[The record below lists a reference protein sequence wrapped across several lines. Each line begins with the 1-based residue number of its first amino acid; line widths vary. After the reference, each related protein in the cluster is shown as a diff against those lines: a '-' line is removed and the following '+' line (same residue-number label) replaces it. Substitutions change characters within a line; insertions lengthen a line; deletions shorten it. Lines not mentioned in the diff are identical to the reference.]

1 MTNPFD
7 LKDRVVFIT
16 GIAKG
21 IGAKT
26 AEMLAEAGAI
36 IEAGDI
42 DAKGAEATASRI
54 AKSGGRIGVHA
65 LDVREDAQW
74 QAAMA
79 AVKAKHGKLD
89 GLVNNAGII
98 MMKPLSMTTLED
110 WRRVNGINVEGTFL
124 GCKHAQPLLAAGAKA
139 RGGWSSIVN
148 LSSVYGYTAAANFSA
163 YCASKGA
170 VRLLAK
176 SLALEFARDGSQ
188 IRVNSVHPGP
198 IDTDLGTGPLK
209 QLEAAG
215 ILPTL
220 EAGKAAVQMR
230 YPMGRWGEDHDIAS
244 VVLFLLT
251 DAAKFVTGADIVADG
266 GWSVD

>member
-79 AVKAKHGKLD
+79 AVKAMHGKLD

-139 RGGWSSIVN
+139 RGGWASIVN

-163 YCASKGA
+163 YCASRRSA
-170 VRLLAK
+170 
-176 SLALEFARDGSQ
+176 S
-188 IRVNSVHPGP
+188 IRRIPVPSTPTSAPG
-198 IDTDLGTGPLK
+198 
-209 QLEAAG
+209 
-215 ILPTL
+215 
-220 EAGKAAVQMR
+220 R
-230 YPMGRWGEDHDIAS
+230 
-244 VVLFLLT
+244 
-251 DAAKFVTGADIVADG
+251 
-266 GWSVD
+266 